1 MPIRNAARYFLWMVL
16 LIVGSAEALII
27 LGYLIVLVTQGP
39 RGIVGHFEHIA
50 LSGHWF
56 PKTPEES
63 SRIFWA
69 SAGPILAAEFGGLLV
84 VFGAWRL
91 LKRLPPQRDR
101 DGRPSVVR
109 T

>member
-1 MPIRNAARYFLWMVL
+1 MVL

-50 LSGHWF
+50 FFGHWF
-56 PKTPEES
+56 AKTPEES
-63 SRIFWA
+63 SRIFWR
-69 SAGPILAAEFGGLLV
+69 STEPSLAAEFGGLLV
-84 VFGAWRL
+84 VFGAWKL
-91 LKRLPPQRDR
+91 LKRLPKRNQA
-101 DGRPSVVR
+101 GGPSAVR